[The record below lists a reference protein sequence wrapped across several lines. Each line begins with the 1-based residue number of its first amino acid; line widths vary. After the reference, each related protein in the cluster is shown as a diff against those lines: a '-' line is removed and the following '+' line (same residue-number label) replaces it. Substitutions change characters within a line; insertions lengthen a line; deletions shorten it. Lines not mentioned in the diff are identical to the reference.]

1 MKGEKRLK
9 LEHFNRA
16 GAVNFSMCDYAC
28 QSDSNLV
35 ARFLSVTGQ
44 LITPRVNRGVGGCNS
59 DWDEIIS
66 EEDKFLLKLGFIKI
80 IYLCTQPSTFLS
92 LCNVKKTH

>member
-1 MKGEKRLK
+1 
-9 LEHFNRA
+9 
-16 GAVNFSMCDYAC
+16 MCDYAC

-59 DWDEIIS
+59 NWDEIIS
-66 EEDKFLLKLGFIKI
+66 EEDEFYFINAHNP
-80 IYLCTQPSTFLS
+80 QRF
-92 LCNVKKTH
+92 

>member
-1 MKGEKRLK
+1 
-9 LEHFNRA
+9 
-16 GAVNFSMCDYAC
+16 MCDYAC

-59 DWDEIIS
+59 DWNETIS
-66 EEDKFLLKLGFIKI
+66 EDEFLLKMVFIKI
-80 IYLCTQPSTFLS
+80 IYLCTQLS
-92 LCNVKKTH
+92 RVFIMSKKNSPNLSGKLFSSK

>member
-1 MKGEKRLK
+1 
-9 LEHFNRA
+9 
-16 GAVNFSMCDYAC
+16 MCDYAC

-59 DWDEIIS
+59 NWDEMIS
-66 EEDKFLLKLGFIKI
+66 EGLFLRSFVNFHTAKLFRQEKF
-80 IYLCTQPSTFLS
+80 
-92 LCNVKKTH
+92 KTWY

>member
-1 MKGEKRLK
+1 
-9 LEHFNRA
+9 
-16 GAVNFSMCDYAC
+16 MCDYAC

-66 EEDKFLLKLGFIKI
+66 EGAFLLESDRKKRIRKCI
-80 IYLCTQPSTFLS
+80 TFYRLS
-92 LCNVKKTH
+92 VHFALAFS